1 MSRQSPR
8 RTRRQRMIATVH
20 QYCACDHHK
29 DAHTIL
35 AGCEAL
41 VSIKADGTPVRC
53 QCRHLMLPVVKV
65 PEAVGG

>member
-1 MSRQSPR
+1 
-8 RTRRQRMIATVH
+8 MIATVH